1 MNQLWFVSVPNRGE
15 KADETHAQL
24 QNLVATQNFCRI
36 HRFEIPSL
44 VVGTLDSLMSLSDD
58 LIKIN
63 TQIENVV
70 RKIERQYSDVAGND
84 AEVLRVANE
93 MTVEN
98 YLRNFQWDYARYRY
112 QGRQLPDLVSQIQTM
127 VAKVDD
133 ELKKLSQSYNE
144 KVQTLSAL
152 QRKRTVN
159 LATSDFEDFLPADI
173 VSKFEF
179 LDTDYMK
186 TVVVVVNSQTEA
198 EFLRT
203 YESFGAGVA
212 AYGGTD
218 WTSSFAPPKLGKD
231 DGNFGPEGTRN
242 NETGPPVVPG
252 SAFKIHT
259 EGESSL
265 YGITILKGMYQC
277 GYYEG
282 EDFVNGTY
290 VDYIEPFKQSAREK
304 RFTVRDFVFDPAKAG
319 GVETQIEQAK
329 WEVQQTLT
337 TIIRW
342 CRAHFG
348 EVYSGWIHLKVI
360 RGFVESV
367 LRYGLPVDFL
377 ATFVEPLAKK
387 DKQAQRSLTN
397 GISNMREDLRPIK
410 LEADEDDDE
419 NPENLPYVCHKF
431 FVSVN
436 GAITL

>member
-1 MNQLWFVSVPNRGE
+1 MRFVVQS
-15 KADETHAQL
+15 Q
-24 QNLVATQNFCRI
+24 
-36 HRFEIPSL
+36 
-44 VVGTLDSLMSLSDD
+44 
-58 LIKIN
+58 
-63 TQIENVV
+63 NVV
-70 RKIERQYSDVAGND
+70 RKIERQYADVAGND

-93 MTVEN
+93 MTVDN

-144 KVQTLSAL
+144 KLQTLSAL

-159 LATSDFEDFLPADI
+159 LATSDFEDFLTADVI
-173 VSKFEF
+173 SKFEF
-179 LDTDYMK
+179 VDTDYLK
-186 TVVVVVNSQTEA
+186 TVVVIVNSQTEAGEFQTVYNLICNNCKNIRAA

-203 YESFGAGVA
+203 YETFGATVA
-212 AYGGTD
+212 GYGGTD
-218 WTSSFAPPKLGKD
+218 WTSSFAPPKMGKD

-265 YGITILKGMYQC
+265 YGITVLKGMYQC

-282 EDFVNGTY
+282 EDFVTGTF
-290 VDYIEPFKQSAREK
+290 VDYIEPFKHAAREK

-348 EVYSGWIHLKVI
+348 EVYAGWIHLKVI

-387 DKQAQRSLTN
+387 DKAAQKSLTN
-397 GISNMREDLRPIK
+397 GISTMREDLRPIK
-410 LEADEDDDE
+410 LDAEDDDDEE
-419 NPENLPYVCHKF
+419 NPDNLPYVCHKF

-436 GAITL
+436 GSSLL